1 MESVLEEKVR
11 NEKII
16 LTREGKTSLN
26 QVLEGKTEKFGSCN
40 LKLFEAARWIE
51 SDISYDQ

>member
-26 QVLEGKTEKFGSCN
+26 QVLEGKTEKCGSCN